1 MHRAKSR
8 AKSPDRRKIVARTL
22 YRIVMPVRRPEAM
35 MFLPALMLGSFWLGG
50 EGALIVAALLVPLFY
65 ALAGILAPPQSHK
78 PGQRAAL
85 DSTTGLVARDGVM
98 MAAEAALE
106 NARNRGFHTACI
118 VLRLDDAD
126 LLAERHGRSV
136 EAQILRRTGERLCG
150 VLRQDDVVGRLD
162 GGIFAIVLHPVGRLD
177 LEVMLQLAA
186 RLQEAVAVPVSVD
199 AATIHVSAS
208 IGFCQ
213 SSQARQGDAS
223 ALVDAAEA
231 AAQEARRNGPGAVRA
246 YTSAMRKEEA
256 ARHSLRG
263 EILGALDSGAIRAF
277 YQPQLSTDTGAIS
290 GMEALV
296 RWDHPDRGLIP
307 PDDFLPI
314 LHDAG
319 LSDRLEEVMLFNAL
333 NALRSWDRAGLEIP
347 SVSVNLSPEELRNPR
362 LADKISWE
370 LDRFGVAPARL
381 VVEILETVVPDTEN
395 DIILRN
401 IAKLAELGCG
411 IDLDDFGT
419 GHASI
424 GNIRRL
430 AVTRVKIDRSFV
442 TRVDRDRE
450 QQRLVAAVLSMSER
464 LEIGTLAEGVETL
477 GEHAMLAQLGCAHVQ
492 GFAIARPMPF
502 EDTISWAERHRAK
515 LAQTRTIGN
524 QTR

>member
-1 MHRAKSR
+1 MHRATS
-8 AKSPDRRKIVARTL
+8 SGRRNIIVATL
-22 YRIVMPVRRPEAM
+22 GHVVMPIRRPEAT

-50 EGALIVAALLVPLFY
+50 EGALIVAALLIPLFH
-65 ALAGILAPPQSHK
+65 ALAGILAPPPSRTA
-78 PGQRAAL
+78 GQRVPL
-85 DSTTGLVARDGVM
+85 DSVTGLAMRDGVM
-98 MAAEAALE
+98 IAADSALE
-106 NARNRGFHTACI
+106 TARNKGLSTACI
-118 VLRLDDAD
+118 VVRLDDAD
-126 LLAERHGRSV
+126 LLSERHGRAI
-136 EAQILRRTGERLCG
+136 ETQILRRTGERLCG
-150 VLRQDDVVGRLD
+150 ALRQDDVVGRLE
-162 GGIFAIVLHPVGRLD
+162 GGIFAVVLHPVGRLD
-177 LEVMLQLAA
+177 LETMLQLAA
-186 RLQEAVAVPVSVD
+186 RLQEAVSAPVSVD
-199 AATIHVSAS
+199 LATIHVSAS

-213 SSQARQGDAS
+213 SSRARQGDAS
-223 ALVDAAEA
+223 ALVEAAEA

-246 YTSAMRKEEA
+246 YTSEMRSEEA

-263 EILGALDSGAIRAF
+263 EILAALDSGAIRAF

-296 RWDHPDRGLIP
+296 RWDHPERGLLA
-307 PDDFLPI
+307 PDDFLSI

-319 LSDRLEEVMLFNAL
+319 LSDRLGEVMLFNAL
-333 NALRSWDRAGLEIP
+333 NALRSWDRAGLEI
-347 SVSVNLSPEELRNPR
+347 STVSVNLSPEELRNPR
-362 LADKISWE
+362 LADKIHWE

-381 VVEILETVVPDTEN
+381 VVEILETVVPDSEN

-401 IAKLAELGCG
+401 IARLAELGCG

-450 QQRLVAAVLSMSER
+450 QQRLVSAVLSMSER
-464 LEIGTLAEGVETL
+464 MEIGVLAEGVETL
-477 GEHAMLAQLGCAHVQ
+477 GEHAMLAQLGCGFVQ
-492 GFAIARPMPF
+492 GYAIARPMPF
-502 EDTISWAERHRAK
+502 EETISWTERHRAK
-515 LAQTRTIGN
+515 LAQTRHIGN

>member
-1 MHRAKSR
+1 MRR
-8 AKSPDRRKIVARTL
+8 AKSPGRRKIPASLL
-22 YRIVMPVRRPEAM
+22 YRISTPVRRPEGV
-35 MFLPALMLGSFWLGG
+35 MFLPALMLGAFWLGG
-50 EGALIVAALLVPLFY
+50 EGALIAVALLIPLLY
-65 ALAGILAPPQSHK
+65 ALAGILAPPVPQGL
-78 PGQRAAL
+78 GQRMAL

-98 MAAEAALE
+98 MAADAALE
-106 NARNRGFHTACI
+106 LARSKGFHTACLI
-118 VLRLDDAD
+118 VRLDDAEM
-126 LLAERHGRSV
+126 LAERHGRLA
-136 EAQILRRTGERLCG
+136 EAQILRRTGERLCAA
-150 VLRQDDVVGRLD
+150 LRQDDTVGRLE
-162 GGIFAIVLHPVGRLD
+162 GGIFAVVLTPAARLD

-186 RLQEAVAVPVSVD
+186 RLQEAVMVPVSLD

-213 SSQARQGDAS
+213 SSQARQGDPG

-246 YTSAMRKEEA
+246 YTSEMRKHEA

-263 EILGALDSGAIRAF
+263 EIQAALDSGAIRAF

-296 RWDHPDRGLIP
+296 RWDHPERGVLS
-307 PDDFLPI
+307 PDDFLPV

-319 LSDRLEEVMLFNAL
+319 LSDRLGEVMLFNAL

-347 SVSVNLSPEELRNPR
+347 NVSVNFSPEELRNPR

-370 LDRFGVAPARL
+370 LDRFGVTPARL
-381 VVEILETVVPDTEN
+381 VVEILETVVPDTDN
-395 DIILRN
+395 DVILRN
-401 IAKLAELGCG
+401 IARLAGLGCG

-450 QQRLVAAVLSMSER
+450 QQRLVSAVLSMSER
-464 LEIGTLAEGVETL
+464 LEIETLAEGVETL
-477 GEHAMLAQLGCAHVQ
+477 GEHAMLAQLGCGYVQ
-492 GFAIARPMPF
+492 GYAIARPMPF
-502 EDTISWAERHRAK
+502 EETISWAERHRAK
-515 LAQTRTIGN
+515 LKHTSQIGN